1 MPCSEL
7 CVYLFTFS
15 VCMSCINYMYFSLH
29 RFIIAFFQFNYIFNL
44 KILDRSD
51 NWKVKPSYQE
61 EPNST
66 IHSLEEVI
74 PFLESFK
81 L

>member
-7 CVYLFTFS
+7 CVQLVYVCLVLITYIFRYIDLLLFF
-15 VCMSCINYMYFSLH
+15 
-29 RFIIAFFQFNYIFNL
+29 FFQFNYIFNL

>member
-1 MPCSEL
+1 M
-7 CVYLFTFS
+7 
-15 VCMSCINYMYFSLH
+15 
-29 RFIIAFFQFNYIFNL
+29 
-44 KILDRSD
+44 LDRSD
-51 NWKVKPSYQE
+51 TWKVKPSYQE